1 MRRLG
6 VNGAAMVLLLALIVA
21 ACGGSSA
28 SDAAPPAPTTTTAT
42 PDAPAAPA
50 ATSPATTAAP
60 STTSTSA
67 APATTQS
74 PTTTAAPTDEEIE
87 AAIIDAYLQGW
98 DDFYRL
104 VADPGQLD
112 DNFISDFNTNATL
125 ENYIRARDDLA
136 DAGQRIQW
144 PASSQRTHR
153 PEVLEIAT
161 GQAIVRD
168 CFSNDSFVVYND
180 GSTAQEGLETSIWAV
195 SMTFE
200 DGVWKSETTEKLASE
215 EGLWDC
221 GNS

>member
-74 PTTTAAPTDEEIE
+74 PTTTAAPSDEEIE

-98 DDFYRL
+98 DDYYAVLEDTSLDPEFARETHGEEAFQLL
-104 VADPGQLD
+104 VDYQLESADEGVLVKWPD
-112 DNFISDFNTNATL
+112 DTKRS
-125 ENYIRARDDLA
+125 
-136 DAGQRIQW
+136 
-144 PASSQRTHR
+144 HR
-153 PEVLEIAT
+153 VEVLDVEQSFAVI
-161 GQAIVRD
+161 RD
-168 CFSNDSFVVYND
+168 CFVNDAYGIKED
-180 GSTAQEGLETSIWAV
+180 GSIVDDELATTRWAV
-195 SMTFE
+195 EMRFE
-200 DGVWKSETTEKLASE
+200 DGAWKTTTLSVLQREL
-215 EGLWDC
+215 GVWDC
-221 GNS
+221 S

>member
-42 PDAPAAPA
+42 PDAPDAPA

-98 DDFYRL
+98 DDYYAVLEDTSLDPEFARETHGEIAFGVL
-104 VADPGQLD
+104 VADQQELKAD
-112 DNFISDFNTNATL
+112 DRVVRWPSPSLRSHTVEVLRYDGDFATL
-125 ENYIRARDDLA
+125 
-136 DAGQRIQW
+136 
-144 PASSQRTHR
+144 
-153 PEVLEIAT
+153 
-161 GQAIVRD
+161 RD
-168 CFSNDSFVVYND
+168 CIVNDAYGLRPNGEIVND
-180 GSTAQEGLETSIWAV
+180 ELATSIWATE
-195 SMTFE
+195 MHFE
-200 DGVWKSETTEKLASE
+200 DGSWKTLSTEVIRRELGE
-215 EGLWDC
+215 WDC
-221 GNS
+221 E